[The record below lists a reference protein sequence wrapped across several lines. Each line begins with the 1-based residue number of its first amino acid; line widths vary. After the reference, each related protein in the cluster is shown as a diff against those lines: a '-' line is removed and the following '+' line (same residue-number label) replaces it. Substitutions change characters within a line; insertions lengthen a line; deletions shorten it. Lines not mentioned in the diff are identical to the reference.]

1 MIDLLHQVTEA
12 VDGRMELMLD
22 GNSRLS
28 ESDAHTIASAL
39 DDLNWAWFE
48 EPMPLNPLTYARL
61 NDSVDIPITG
71 GESFSLAK
79 QFEPYLEAGAFT
91 IAQPDVGVCGVSEW
105 LRIVSHAYRCGV
117 EVCPHSWH
125 NGLLCVSHAH
135 LLAAL
140 PRPRPLELCMVQ
152 GPLQWEILHEP
163 PPIEDSTTTKPI
175 EPPKASSKTT
185 TRRDV
190 SPSGTGVRST
200 PGARKLAGKLG
211 VDISKV
217 TPTGP
222 GGRVVEEDVR
232 RFEAQEDPGS
242 STCLLYTSD
251 AADE

>member
-1 MIDLLHQVTEA
+1 
-12 VDGRMELMLD
+12 
-22 GNSRLS
+22 
-28 ESDAHTIASAL
+28 
-39 DDLNWAWFE
+39 
-48 EPMPLNPLTYARL
+48 MPLNPLTYARL

-163 PPIEDSTTTKPI
+163 PPIEDGHLVL
-175 EPPKASSKTT
+175 PK
-185 TRRDV
+185 
-190 SPSGTGVRST
+190 G
-200 PGARKLAGKLG
+200 PGWG
-211 VDISKV
+211 VDIA
-217 TPTGP
+217 
-222 GGRVVEEDVR
+222 EDIEKK
-232 RFEAQEDPGS
+232 FPYIEGD
-242 STCLLYTSD
+242 Y
-251 AADE
+251 ADHLD